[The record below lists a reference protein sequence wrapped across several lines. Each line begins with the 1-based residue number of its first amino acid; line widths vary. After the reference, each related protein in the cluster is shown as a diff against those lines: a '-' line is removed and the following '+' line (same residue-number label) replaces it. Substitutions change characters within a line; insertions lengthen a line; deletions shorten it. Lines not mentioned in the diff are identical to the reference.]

1 MDESDRFAFDLADE
15 MSRRIA
21 AEAQARFDD
30 LWRSVQDGVPIDEAL
45 TQYQRSL
52 PQGIGTIIAEAFNEL
67 LKSSV
72 GLDAIMAMPI
82 GKMSLSSKL
91 YAGAAELSDQV
102 RAVVEDHT
110 RGMHQAQAL
119 SRALYDGYSPGGG
132 MLEGRVNQRGLVA
145 EPLAS
150 LLKER
155 VPASSDGRI
164 TTLGAEL
171 QLALDRATEAAG
183 RIKSPSLRAAWDEA
197 IAAWEAGAAEAQ
209 LKRAAEVVAVEK
221 TRYYADRIARTELAR
236 AHAISK
242 SRAIIEGGDEV
253 VQVMLNPTHPLMDV
267 CDMHANGDF
276 WGLGPGLYP
285 TSEAPRPPYHPHCW
299 CAIRTRPSLSAA
311 GAEYRE
317 GEAARYLG
325 SVGGAKAWRIAGSQ
339 AKADR
344 IASGERWL
352 SVIDEAKPVEYH
364 TRTVG
369 DAVKD
374 KLPGE

>member
-1 MDESDRFAFDLADE
+1 MDESDRAAMELADE

-45 TQYQRSL
+45 AQYQRSL
-52 PQGIGTIIAEAFNEL
+52 PQGIGTIIAEAFNAL
-67 LKSSV
+67 LKSAP
-72 GLDAIMAMPI
+72 GLDAVMAMPI

-91 YAGAAELSDQV
+91 YAGSEELSEQV

-119 SRALYDGYSPGGG
+119 SRALYDGYTPNGGA
-132 MLEGRVNQRGLVA
+132 LEGRVNQRGLVA

-155 VPASSDGRI
+155 IPASDGRI

-183 RIKSPSLRAAWDEA
+183 RIKSPPLRAAWDEA
-197 IAAWEAGAAEAQ
+197 IAAWEAGTAEAR
-209 LKRAAEVVAVEK
+209 LKQALEVVAVEK
-221 TRYYADRIARTELAR
+221 ARYYADRIARTELAR

-253 VQVMLNPTHPLMDV
+253 VQVVLNPLHPLMDV
-267 CDMHANGDF
+267 CDMHAGGDF

-285 TSEAPRPPYHPHCW
+285 ASKAPRPPYHPHCW
-299 CAIRTRPSLSAA
+299 CTIRTRPSLSAA

-344 IASGERWL
+344 ITSGERWL
-352 SVIDEAKPVEYH
+352 SVIDEAKPTEYH